1 MNRSVSFSNNYL
13 EYLSNLISKLDRDSI
28 GKFVDLL
35 LESRDSGSTT
45 FFLGN
50 GGSAS
55 TATHFVNDISLGS
68 RQFKKP
74 FRAISLC
81 DNQAVI
87 TAIANDDGYENIFL
101 QQLQTLAKPGDTI
114 VCISASGNSKNLIKA
129 IEYANN
135 NKVPTIVDPKINNF
149 KHYKDC
155 TIFKPNLKEIING
168 MNIDVDEN
176 SQESLKKATDITRK
190 ELNAKGLLLTLSS
203 KGICINTEKEF
214 QYTPSFKRD
223 IIDVSGAGDTVVS
236 VAAMCLTSNIEYS
249 ILAKLSNLAGGI
261 VCEDVGVVPINKR
274 KLLSEAIKHIN

>member
-1 MNRSVSFSNNYL
+1 MNRSASFSNNYL
-13 EYLSNLISKLDRDSI
+13 EYLSNLIFKLDRESI

-114 VCISASGNSKNLIKA
+114 VCISTSGNSKNLIKA
-129 IEYANN
+129 IEYANDN
-135 NKVPTIVDPKINNF
+135 NIYVVGLTAFDGGYLKENCNLNIPVSYTHLTLPTI
-149 KHYKDC
+149 
-155 TIFKPNLKEIING
+155 
-168 MNIDVDEN
+168 
-176 SQESLKKATDITRK
+176 
-190 ELNAKGLLLTLSS
+190 LL
-203 KGICINTEKEF
+203 
-214 QYTPSFKRD
+214 
-223 IIDVSGAGDTVVS
+223 V
-236 VAAMCLTSNIEYS
+236 
-249 ILAKLSNLAGGI
+249 
-261 VCEDVGVVPINKR
+261 
-274 KLLSEAIKHIN
+274 